1 MESKNN
7 LFLYLLYSI
16 YDNIVYIYQWKE
28 KFVYLCCENFMY
40 NPCYS
45 LLFVYYWY
53 QVYQLR

>member
-1 MESKNN
+1 M
-7 LFLYLLYSI
+7 